1 MLACFLFYL
10 HHFPLIHLDWNILSG
25 DQAKEIATKAPTNL
39 EELAECMLPENFQK
53 EYGDR
58 LLKNINAYIESE
70 KLQSIVEKRR
80 TKKRKRDDVIVV
92 DEFDDG
98 IDYAA
103 IELPVTQ
110 NSGDQS
116 ASSSGSKLKSKKSS
130 YFPKSK
136 A

>member
-1 MLACFLFYL
+1 L
-10 HHFPLIHLDWNILSG
+10 HAIDWNILNG
-25 DQAKEIATKAPTNL
+25 EQAKEIATKVPTNL
-39 EELAECMLPENFQK
+39 EELAECMIPEHFQK

-70 KLQSIVEKRR
+70 KLQGCIESRPA
-80 TKKRKRDDVIVV
+80 KKRKREAPDSQDVIIVD

-103 IELPVTQ
+103 IAMPVSQ
-110 NSGDQS
+110 SSGKPS
-116 ASSSGSKLKSKKSS
+116 AASSSDSKLKSKNSS
-130 YFPKSK
+130 YFPK